1 MQKAQNFHL
10 VQAPDGFYLG
20 RILKSGMISADR
32 RHITDEEVMAMFEDV
47 MQRNKAKTGRNVM
60 SVFKNG
66 KPVIVAKLEP
76 DIRECGVL

>member
-1 MQKAQNFHL
+1 M

-32 RHITDEEVMAMFEDV
+32 RRITDEEVIAMFEDV

-76 DIRECGVL
+76 DVRECGVL